1 MAKCNEC
8 IEYTRCLLK
17 GDEDALNL
25 TEGVEVCRG
34 FTPKDVCLEL
44 IEHIGETIYK
54 ICPKCNPHHNESCER
69 CAWRGCM
76 SIQGCDIFGL
86 RNDGQY
92 PADECTVVPKIIHWN
107 FIPALSK
114 ELGSKAFL
122 NRDDAVRNL
131 ETLKALAKGGAE

>member
-76 SIQGCDIFGL
+76 SIQGCDILACGM
-86 RNDGQY
+86 
-92 PADECTVVPKIIHWN
+92 TVNTLLTNVLLYLKSYIGI
-107 FIPALSK
+107 L
-114 ELGSKAFL
+114 FL
-122 NRDDAVRNL
+122 HFQKN
-131 ETLKALAKGGAE
+131 